1 MALFTPHGLKIR
13 FDEEALEKV
22 IVPLTRSTD
31 FNNLLLD
38 IELWELLPIA
48 MAKVAAI
55 ITAFLTGNWLPT
67 LVIGIIG
74 LLIGGVLREITY
86 SDWLRRI
93 FTLFFGHGIVTLV
106 VGISCAIYL
115 VLQGEYLTIFVL
127 ATFYILT
134 SIYEIIINILLA
146 PFIYFIGRQSLKKF
160 GVPVTHVERAF
171 IILCNSR
178 ANKLGI
184 KLNWSLYAKNNS

>member
-13 FDEEALEKV
+13 FNEEALEKV
-22 IVPLTRSTD
+22 IAPLTRSTD

-55 ITAFLTGNWLPT
+55 ITAFLTGNWFPT

-93 FTLFFGHGIVTLV
+93 FPLFFGHGIVTLV

-146 PFIYFIGRQSLKKF
+146 PFIYFIGRQSLKNF
-160 GVPVTHVERAF
+160 GVPLTHGERAF

>member
-106 VGISCAIYL
+106 VGISCVIYL

-146 PFIYFIGRQSLKKF
+146 PFIYFIGRQSLKNF
-160 GVPVTHVERAF
+160 GVPLTHVERAF

-178 ANKLGI
+178 ANKLSI